1 MPLASP
7 QLTWAVTK
15 QVSPNTRMILQV
27 ARRDDDGKKQ
37 ATKREDLRPETI
49 VSQEE
54 IGIRFN
60 RYMIAFLT

>member
-1 MPLASP
+1 MNDLESLPWSGTARCAS
-7 QLTWAVTK
+7 
-15 QVSPNTRMILQV
+15 RGMILQV

-60 RYMIAFLT
+60 RYMIAFLA